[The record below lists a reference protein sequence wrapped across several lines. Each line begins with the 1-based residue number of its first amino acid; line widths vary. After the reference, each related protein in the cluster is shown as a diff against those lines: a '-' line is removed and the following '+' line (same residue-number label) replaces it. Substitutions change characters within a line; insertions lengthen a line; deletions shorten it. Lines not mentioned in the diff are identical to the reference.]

1 MSLRRFDGSSF
12 NFWKEQMQDYLIVKG
27 QIDPIENE
35 SAPEIYIANEWQKLD
50 RIVRATIRMHLSES
64 VYFTVQSCTTTFE
77 LWKKLSE
84 TYEKKVA
91 STKMYLIRRLY
102 NLRMKDSDSV
112 QAHLN
117 KYEILSSQISSQGT
131 TIEDELRAMILMS
144 SLPSSWETFVTTVC
158 NASTTAIKYSEV
170 TSAILIEAARRKSF
184 TKDSAE
190 EAYVVQGLTDRSN
203 NQGRSS
209 SRPPN
214 NQRSRSKSRETRICI
229 YSKKPG
235 HMKADYQLLR

>member
-1 MSLRRFDGSSF
+1 MSLRRFDGLNF

-27 QIDPIENE
+27 QIDLIENE
-35 SAPEIYIANEWQKLD
+35 SALEIYKANEWQKLD

-102 NLRMKDSDSV
+102 NLRMKESDSV

-117 KYEILSSQISSQGT
+117 EYESLSSQISS
-131 TIEDELRAMILMS
+131 
-144 SLPSSWETFVTTVC
+144 
-158 NASTTAIKYSEV
+158 
-170 TSAILIEAARRKSF
+170 
-184 TKDSAE
+184 
-190 EAYVVQGLTDRSN
+190 
-203 NQGRSS
+203 
-209 SRPPN
+209 
-214 NQRSRSKSRETRICI
+214 
-229 YSKKPG
+229 
-235 HMKADYQLLR
+235 